1 MADAL
6 KAEGNKL
13 FQEKRFEESMC
24 VALASA
30 YLLVHVSNYAQ
41 REIYR
46 SHQH

>member
-13 FQEKRFEESMC
+13 FQEKRFAESMC

-30 YLLVHVSNYAQ
+30 YLLVDVSDYAQ
-41 REIYR
+41 RKVYR